1 MLLHDPYRAYFI
13 FGSFNFFM
21 AVVAYWIPETKGI
34 SLERMDEV
42 FGIADF
48 SKVED
53 VGIAASRAKRID
65 DENVED
71 VQTDRPVKS

>member
-1 MLLHDPYRAYFI
+1 MEAY
-13 FGSFNFFM
+13 
-21 AVVAYWIPETKGI
+21 AETDIRDLQI

>member
-1 MLLHDPYRAYFI
+1 MCDAQ
-13 FGSFNFFM
+13 
-21 AVVAYWIPETKGI
+21 I

-71 VQTDRPVKS
+71 VQTARPDKS

>member
-1 MLLHDPYRAYFI
+1 
-13 FGSFNFFM
+13 
-21 AVVAYWIPETKGI
+21 
-34 SLERMDEV
+34 MDEV
-42 FGIADF
+42 FGVADF

-71 VQTDRPVKS
+71 VQPNKSWARHIVYFKIVDSIKWTQA